1 VSEFKTRLDFSLIVE
16 KMWAYLTIK
25 KLLHEELKTANV
37 LLREELRHDA
47 VKLAIKVSDFPPKLK
62 ILLKKQ
68 TSFVFEYQVNS
79 TYIS

>member
-1 VSEFKTRLDFSLIVE
+1 LIWIWFHILSFLSTVSEFKTRLDFSLIVE

-47 VKLAIKVSDFPPKLK
+47 VKLAIKVSDFSP
-62 ILLKKQ
+62 
-68 TSFVFEYQVNS
+68 N
-79 TYIS
+79 